1 MQDRI
6 SALMDGE
13 LDPEEAA
20 VVVDQFRKTDGLRE
34 QWAIYHLISD
44 SLGQSEVKPFD
55 ITRRVGVRLA
65 DEPDIRAMF
74 AARSP
79 RKHKPIAYAAA
90 ASIAAV
96 AVAGWMSLQ
105 TIQPPER
112 ARQNL
117 AENNPAPAAAAPV
130 TQVTVSTPAQIND
143 YLLAHREFS
152 PSTAVHGVA
161 PYMRTTVESHQNFAR

>member
-20 VVVDQFRKTDGLRE
+20 AVVGQFRKTDDLRE

-55 ITRRVGVRLA
+55 ITRRVGARLA
-65 DEPDIRAMF
+65 NEPDIRAVF
-74 AARSP
+74 AQRSP

-105 TIQPPER
+105 TMQPSER

-117 AENNPAPAAAAPV
+117 AENNPAPATAAPV
-130 TQVTVSTPAQIND
+130 TQVTVSAPAQIND

-161 PYMRTTVESHQNFAR
+161 PYMRTSVESHQNFAR

>member
-1 MQDRI
+1 MQDKI

-20 VVVDQFRKTDGLRE
+20 VVVDQFRKMDGLRE
-34 QWAIYHLISD
+34 QWALYHLISD
-44 SLGQSEVKPFD
+44 SLGQSDVKPFD
-55 ITRRVGVRLA
+55 ITLRVGARLA
-65 DEPDIRAMF
+65 DEPDIRA
-74 AARSP
+74 ALVPRSSM
-79 RKHKPIAYAAA
+79 KHRPIAYAAA

-105 TIQPPER
+105 TMQPSEV

-117 AENNPAPAAAAPV
+117 AENNPVPATAIPAVPAA
-130 TQVTVSTPAQIND
+130 VSAPAQIND

-152 PSTAVHGVA
+152 PSTSVHGVA
-161 PYMRTTVESHQNFAR
+161 PYMRTVAESHQNFAR